1 VRDQLLERGNT
12 LTLIQA
18 VNDEKT
24 KIQAL
29 GTRKCFVL
37 NPATGKEGIIL
48 VRILNEDLIPLSDS
62 EELKLIEFLHEDITL
77 DSGKPNV
84 PSSASELH
92 TPLTM
97 PTILRKD
104 PDVFENSVGK
114 LEDELHLYMKQDITP
129 LKAAPREILLSVK
142 NKFIAEVKD
151 LQEQSII
158 ERVTE
163 PTDWVSA
170 PLSTS
175 LLPRME

>member
-62 EELKLIEFLHEDITL
+62 EELKLIEFLQENITL

-84 PSSASELH
+84 PSSA
-92 TPLTM
+92 
-97 PTILRKD
+97 
-104 PDVFENSVGK
+104 
-114 LEDELHLYMKQDITP
+114 
-129 LKAAPREILLSVK
+129 
-142 NKFIAEVKD
+142 
-151 LQEQSII
+151 
-158 ERVTE
+158 
-163 PTDWVSA
+163 
-170 PLSTS
+170 
-175 LLPRME
+175 